1 MPTQPIPMT
10 TPNPSTVFVT
20 FAGRVTAYSGR
31 VQVFYNNQWGTVC
44 DDDWNDLDAA
54 VICGMLGYVRYV
66 LGTADRLILRIRS
79 MLTINRLILLEPMH
93 AAGTLAVQ
101 MGSINFFFRGGV
113 YCRKGD
119 GGQVDESGTWAMS
132 TGRLSFHR
140 SGCTVGRVIVVR

>member
-66 LGTADRLILRIRS
+66 L
-79 MLTINRLILLEPMH
+79 LTINRLILLEPMH

-101 MGSINFFFRGGV
+101 MGSIIFFFFSGWGV
-113 YCRKGD
+113 
-119 GGQVDESGTWAMS
+119 
-132 TGRLSFHR
+132 L
-140 SGCTVGRVIVVR
+140 